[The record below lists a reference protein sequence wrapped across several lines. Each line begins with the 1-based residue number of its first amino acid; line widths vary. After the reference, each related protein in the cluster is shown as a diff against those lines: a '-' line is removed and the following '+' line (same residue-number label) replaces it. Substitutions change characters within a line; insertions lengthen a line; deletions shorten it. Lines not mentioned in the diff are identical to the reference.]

1 MPPWLI
7 DRWPLKLAALV
18 LSLVIW
24 LVVSSREPSEEVVTV
39 RFAPEMDSSLRLISE
54 PPALRALVIGRGREL
69 MKLYSTPVT
78 YRPAFGPAVADTV
91 RLSLTPS
98 EIVVP
103 PGVDVLV
110 RDIRPRNFEVRFAA
124 TLRKVVPVKSALTLA
139 PDASVRVDGPP
150 RLEPESVTVTGPR
163 RAVVKVDSITT
174 VRETRVICDDAAWR
188 IPLDTTGIGAR
199 VRPASVT
206 ARVPVTRISTRAF
219 GPACAPTRSVRPP
232 AAIDTPTRSPFS
244 LPTKTP

>member
-7 DRWPLKLAALV
+7 NRWPLKLAALG
-18 LSLVIW
+18 LSVVIW
-24 LVVSSREPSEEVVTV
+24 IVVSSREPSEEVVTV

-69 MKLYSTPVT
+69 IKLYSTPVT
-78 YRPAFGPAVADTV
+78 YRPEFGPGVADTL
-91 RLSLTPS
+91 RLTVTPA
-98 EIVVP
+98 EVVVP

-110 RDIRPRNFEVRFAA
+110 RDIRPRTFEVRFAA
-124 TLRKVVPVKSALTLA
+124 TLRKIVPVKSALTLA

-150 RLEPESVTVTGPR
+150 RIEPESVTVTGPR
-163 RAVVKVDSITT
+163 RAVAKVDSITT
-174 VRETRVICDDAAWR
+174 VRETRVICDDAAWT

-206 ARVPVTRISTRAF
+206 ARVPVTRISNRAF
-219 GPACAPTRSVRPP
+219 GPACAPARAIRPR
-232 AAIDTPTRSPFS
+232 AALDTPARSPSS